1 MEQKR
6 NTIQRRLI
14 LNTVAELATHE
25 YATHPTAEEVYEQ
38 IITKYPSISKAT
50 VYRNLS
56 LMAEAGELLNIGS
69 LNGSV
74 HYDHNCH
81 EHHHFLCTKCR
92 KIFDINIDVD
102 FSALLR
108 KNKTTK
114 QFRVTGYSLVF
125 SGVCG
130 ECDV

>member
-14 LNTVAELATHE
+14 LNTVAELDS
-25 YATHPTAEEVYEQ
+25 HPTAEEVYEQ
-38 IITKYPSISKAT
+38 ITKKYPSISKAT

-56 LMAEAGELLNIGS
+56 LMAESGELLNIGS

-74 HYDHNCH
+74 HYDYNCH

-92 KIFDINIDVD
+92 KIFDVDIDVD
-102 FSALLR
+102 FSALLH

-114 QFRVTGYSLVF
+114 RFRITGYSLVF
-125 SGVCG
+125 NGVCG
-130 ECDV
+130 ECDGCC